1 MSDTRA
7 LERLFAARHEEYLR
21 AHDVWETMYLA
32 WQGGR
37 AFKRAFLWRYEREEH
52 EDWLER
58 LRRASYENLLRD
70 IVTRRESLVFGRRVT
85 RIVAGTGAEY
95 AERINRDMDGRGTG
109 RDRFV
114 RACFRLS
121 QVFGFLPVLI
131 DRHREGEAG
140 EDERGGLPYA
150 APLLPFDLL
159 NWSRAADGS
168 LDWALVRHRLRR
180 DADPFAPA
188 SAETEYRL
196 LTRGL
201 IRIWRESADERALS
215 QGRPAAAK
223 IVEVGAVQ
231 DDLGCVPLVFLY
243 DQESEDGSLPGR
255 PSLLDPCELSVKLFN
270 QTSWYDQLLYKTN
283 YSTLAANP
291 FNGSSEEPE
300 VVVGAGDV
308 FWVPEG
314 GQMPAWI
321 SPDVGPAE
329 VFERKLKDMRR
340 RIYEQAELDAGAP
353 EETRDTLSGEA
364 YDRRRRPTEDM
375 ARRLGRNLEAFEQD
389 LDRLMIGRW
398 LGVADFEPRIEYP
411 RRYGVRAVSDAVAEL
426 RAVEQSTSLPP
437 RVKALLAGTI
447 VFTDGFAE
455 LDDATQEE
463 LEREIREWRPAAR
476 PHLED

>member
-7 LERLFAARHEEYLR
+7 LERLFNARHEDYLR
-21 AHDVWETMYLA
+21 AHDAWETMYLA

-58 LRRASYENLLRD
+58 LRRASCENLLRD
-70 IVTRRESLVFGRRVT
+70 IITRRESLVFSRRVT
-85 RIVAGTGAEY
+85 RIAEGAAADY
-95 AERINRDMDGRGTG
+95 AERINCDIDGRGTP

-131 DRHREGEAG
+131 DRRGDDGAG
-140 EDERGGLPYA
+140 DDARGGLPYA

-180 DADPFAPA
+180 DSDPFAPA
-188 SAETEYRL
+188 AGVTEYRL
-196 LTRGL
+196 LTRDS
-201 IRIWRESADERALS
+201 IRAWREVADERALA
-215 QGRPAAAK
+215 QGRPVCAQ
-223 IVEVGAVQ
+223 IEEIGSVEHE
-231 DDLGCVPLVFLY
+231 LGCVPLVLLY

-255 PSLLDPCELSVKLFN
+255 ASLFDPCELSIKLFN

-283 YSTLAANP
+283 YATLAANP

-314 GQMPAWI
+314 GQMPHWI

-340 RIYEQAELDAGAP
+340 RIYEQAELDAGSAD
-353 EETRDTLSGEA
+353 ESRDTLSGEA

-375 ARRLGRNLEAFEQD
+375 ARRLGRNLEAFERE
-389 LDRLMIGRW
+389 LDRMMIGRW
-398 LGVADFEPRIEYP
+398 LGLADFEPRIEYP

-426 RAVEQSTSLPP
+426 RAVEQATSLPP

-447 VFTDGFAE
+447 VFTGGFSE

-463 LEREIREWRPAAR
+463 LEKEIRAWQPPAPAVTAT
-476 PHLED
+476 